1 MTAILELLKEAIIRW
16 FEEGAENMAAAVSY
30 YAMFAIAPLIFVSL
44 YVVSLLYGEKLAT
57 EVLVAW
63 GSGIVPEI
71 VPLLSEAVV
80 NMSHSPVVTG
90 VSITSLLFLTLAV
103 IIFFN
108 SLTSGINQIWGL
120 PHGGMSVL
128 WRKTLRSLICVGILQ
143 VFIIVLIATEFFFTL
158 ILDGSMFKVYGLASI
173 YLMSLSVLFT
183 ILYSFLPLGVVPSLE
198 SRMYGAFVASLC
210 FVLAKTAVAIHIAL
224 MPVPGFF
231 GAAGLI
237 LVILLWVYVSTSFI
251 YFGAAFAYVHH
262 QKMLRLKAGE

>member
-1 MTAILELLKEAIIRW
+1 MNGFIELFRDALVRW
-16 FEEGAENMAAAVSY
+16 FEEGAETMAAAVSY
-30 YAMFAIAPLIFVSL
+30 YAMFAIAPLIFISL
-44 YVVSLLYGEKLAT
+44 YVVSILYGDRLAT
-57 EVLVAW
+57 EVLVSW
-63 GSGIVPEI
+63 GNGIVPEI

-90 VSITSLLFLTLAV
+90 VSITSFIFLTIAV

-108 SLTSGINQIWGL
+108 SLTAGINQIWGL

-128 WRKTLRSLICVGILQ
+128 WRKTVRSLICVLILQ
-143 VFIIVLIATEFFFTL
+143 VFIIVLVATEFFFTL
-158 ILDGSMFKVYGLASI
+158 LFEGSMFKVYALGSV

-198 SRMYGAFVASLC
+198 SRMYGAFIASLC
-210 FVLAKTAVAIHIAL
+210 FVMAKTAVALHIAL

-231 GAAGLI
+231 GTAGLVLI
-237 LVILLWVYVSTSFI
+237 ILLWVYVSTSFI

-262 QKMLRLKAGE
+262 QRMLVLKNNE